1 MPFGT
6 QIAPPASATVAEA
19 TASANLWA
27 STPASPT
34 TTTTPVMYV
43 NSAPVQA
50 PAAPAVAPVEPA
62 PASALAPVTTAD
74 QLVPAGVTVTS
85 SSPPAASTS
94 STLSAIP
101 AAPASPAVTVISAG
115 TTSIAAAPASDAAPA
130 KAATPDG
137 CALSNIDLQH
147 NLDGKE
153 GFAAVPMAQRP
164 TYTAVVPEANTDKVT
179 VTVIAEAM
187 CTDCKEHSYLLDE
200 HVMSQGAD
208 LRDQIEFKLEMMVI
222 DGWSYRKGAG
232 ICEKGMWDCI
242 LAQWHLSGQ
251 AATASSTLS
260 SWDYTRCLFKAQD
273 ELIAHYYTSVP
284 GHAMPDA
291 TSDLMEEVVAGCASE
306 ASMSFD
312 EIKIIQE
319 SKGVDLLWESFGR
332 IKEYDDPV
340 WIYVNDNYVEHEADW
355 LATICA
361 SMSGTDVPEAC
372 AAAMDL
378 RDTSTVANSVAYQS
392 VTKYMAGG
400 DPEKVSV
407 YVVAEAFCPNC
418 KEHSYYFD
426 KQVMTP
432 NGVRSGVRDIMNVYM
447 EQMVLDGWSSDRD
460 AGMCEKG
467 KYDCVLG
474 KYNLCAQKHSGDD
487 ATAWW
492 DFARCNYKHQA
503 QLIAYYTT
511 SSESYT
517 GHSFMESVTKTCA
530 SGAGLAWQAVEECV
544 AGEEGTTLLK
554 NSYTRVSDMNMPVWI
569 YVEGQKI
576 AYHDDWLSAICSAYK
591 TKIRGSTMAQMPEEC
606 TYA

>member
-1 MPFGT
+1 M
-6 QIAPPASATVAEA
+6 
-19 TASANLWA
+19 
-27 STPASPT
+27 
-34 TTTTPVMYV
+34 
-43 NSAPVQA
+43 
-50 PAAPAVAPVEPA
+50 
-62 PASALAPVTTAD
+62 
-74 QLVPAGVTVTS
+74 
-85 SSPPAASTS
+85 
-94 STLSAIP
+94 
-101 AAPASPAVTVISAG
+101 
-115 TTSIAAAPASDAAPA
+115 
-130 KAATPDG
+130 
-137 CALSNIDLQH
+137 
-147 NLDGKE
+147 
-153 GFAAVPMAQRP
+153 
-164 TYTAVVPEANTDKVT
+164 
-179 VTVIAEAM
+179 
-187 CTDCKEHSYLLDE
+187 
-200 HVMSQGAD
+200 
-208 LRDQIEFKLEMMVI
+208 I

-232 ICEKGMWDCI
+232 ICEKGMWDCM

-273 ELIAHYYTSVP
+273 ELIAHYYTSFP

-291 TSDLMEEVVAGCASE
+291 TSDLMEEVVAGCASS
-306 ASMSFD
+306 AGMSFD

-319 SKGVDLLWESFGR
+319 SKGVELLWDSFGR

-340 WIYVNDNYVEHEADW
+340 WIYVNDNFVEHEADW

-361 SMSGTDVPEAC
+361 SISGTDVPKAC

-378 RDTSTVANSVAYQS
+378 RDASATSTVSSSADSVAYEA
-392 VTKYMAGG
+392 VTKYTAGG

-407 YVVAEAFCPNC
+407 YIVGEAFCPNC

-530 SGAGLAWQAVEECV
+530 SSAGLAWQAVEECV

-554 NSYTRVSDMNMPVWI
+554 HSYTRVSDMSMPVWI

-591 TKIRGSTMAQMPEEC
+591 TKTRGSTTAQMPEEC